1 MKINSKTALTMYK
14 QGKSLEHADLCGE
27 DLSDMCFKNVN
38 LKYAKLENVNFS
50 NSDLSN
56 ANISTMH
63 SNLSGAI

>member
-38 LKYAKLENVNFS
+38 LKYAKPENVNFS
-50 NSDLSN
+50 NWE
-56 ANISTMH
+56 
-63 SNLSGAI
+63 